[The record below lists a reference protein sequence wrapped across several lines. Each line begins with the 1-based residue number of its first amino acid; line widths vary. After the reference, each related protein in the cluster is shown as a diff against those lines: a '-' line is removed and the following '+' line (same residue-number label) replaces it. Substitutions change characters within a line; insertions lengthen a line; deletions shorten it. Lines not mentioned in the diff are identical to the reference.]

1 MGKFIGK
8 PILREIED
16 KQEELARQM
25 NNPLGFIIGGF
36 HMRSLEQEAVLHSFK
51 IEYPDKFKHGS
62 TQYDTHASG
71 RKKKEGIKA
80 LERAFT
86 YGSSHFK
93 RDKPETFNDSL
104 IQGIAG
110 RIGHDTFN
118 SNEAPYRKKSV
129 SIAGASWKPPY
140 PDKIPDQLASFFYD
154 ICEILKDDSIGATV
168 EAAAFA
174 HLNLDRIHPFID
186 CNGRTCRTVQNV
198 ILRSKNLPPPVIY
211 SGERFDYYRRLQKA
225 IEGWQGRIDK
235 KQYDSISEGEEQY
248 YNYIGSLVSS
258 SLDRLLD

>member
-1 MGKFIGK
+1 MGKYIGK
-8 PILREIED
+8 QILREIED
-16 KQEELARQM
+16 KQRELERQM
-25 NNPLGFIIGGF
+25 NHPLGFIIGSF
-36 HMRSLEQEAVLHSFK
+36 HMRSLENEAVLHSFK

-71 RKKKEGIKA
+71 RNKKEGIKA

-86 YGSSHFK
+86 YGSNHFK

-110 RIGHDTFN
+110 RIGHNTFN

-154 ICEILKDDSIGATV
+154 ICEILKDDSVGATV

-211 SGERFDYYRRLQKA
+211 SGERFDYYGHLQRG
-225 IEGWQGRIDK
+225 IEGLQSRPTSLDYSKISRGERDF
-235 KQYDSISEGEEQY
+235 YD
-248 YNYIGSLVSS
+248 YIGSMVSA